1 MYGHMPR
8 HGKRASQHCKL
19 SPLWEACVLQ
29 TYFTAK
35 GRIDYFTVHQ
45 SNERQDGSPGP
56 STRLR
61 GERKG
66 RGSMDQPL
74 QYIGPPLSAAEERLF
89 EGLKGDLQVAARD
102 LEDMAATI
110 WSSYKLPKKE
120 NILLYD
126 RPRVEEGIRTLGAGY
141 ENNDNAGDE
150 QDEECDLRRILAAA
164 DALFR
169 SAYMW
174 VSDRSP
180 TQKMTQQRAQILS
193 DFAWGVGKKGKD
205 TAFRRFKN
213 PSSLTDYFRTMK
225 QLLVYYYRVIYCEG
239 GHFARP
245 REEV

>member
-1 MYGHMPR
+1 
-8 HGKRASQHCKL
+8 
-19 SPLWEACVLQ
+19 
-29 TYFTAK
+29 
-35 GRIDYFTVHQ
+35 
-45 SNERQDGSPGP
+45 
-56 STRLR
+56 
-61 GERKG
+61 
-66 RGSMDQPL
+66 MDQPL
-74 QYIGPPLSAAEERLF
+74 QYIGPPPSVAEERLF
-89 EGLKGDLQVAARD
+89 GGLKGDLQVAARD
-102 LEDMAATI
+102 LEDMAATVEDAGQHRPDREPWLIHTGFPTHLRGLQDVEI

-126 RPRVEEGIRTLGAGY
+126 RPRVDEGIRTLGAGY